1 MTPYDASKWSERRI
15 GSRSIIGRAHERHER
30 REAVKHQSAMSAFT

>member
-15 GSRSIIGRAHERHER
+15 GSRSIIGRAHER